1 MIPRSLRAALG
12 ACVVA
17 VLCCGRA
24 RNPPASAPPSPAPP
38 APAAAS
44 PGTTAADPAGGP
56 VVLFLGTSLT
66 AGLGVDPGQAYPA
79 LIQQRIRAAGLPHL
93 VVNAGLSGETSAAA
107 RRRASWLLDR
117 RDVAVLVLETGA
129 NDGLRGQ
136 DPQATRANIEA
147 ILERVR
153 AESPPPAV
161 VVVGMQAPPN
171 YGDDYV
177 RRFRAVYAEAAARHR
192 AALVP
197 FLLEGVGGVARLNQ
211 ADGIHPTP
219 EGHGIMADNV
229 WRALEPLLRPQR

>member
-1 MIPRSLRAALG
+1 MAL
-12 ACVVA
+12 
-17 VLCCGRA
+17 LCCGRSQPP
-24 RNPPASAPPSPAPP
+24 PPASAPPSPAPA

-44 PGTTAADPAGGP
+44 PGSTVPGP

-66 AGLGVDPGQAYPA
+66 AGLGVDPDQAYPA

-93 VVNAGLSGETSAAA
+93 VVNAGVSGETSAAA

-136 DPQATRANIEA
+136 DPQATRANLEA
-147 ILERVR
+147 ILERAR
-153 AESPPPAV
+153 AESPPPAL

-177 RRFRAVYAEAAARHR
+177 RRFRAMYGEVAARHR

-197 FLLEGVGGVARLNQ
+197 FLLEGVGGISRLNQ

-219 EGHGIMADNV
+219 EGHRIMADNV
-229 WRALEPLLRPQR
+229 WRVLEPLLRPQR